1 MFFKEYKF
9 DKAECHNPEK
19 GFVTPYWYQ
28 EEPLTKL
35 EGEYRYIPLCF
46 KANVPEPGNYKV
58 TLSMNAAEE
67 MEEVLIFTGCR
78 RLAYKGII
86 PAGTSFSRELIVNVC
101 DIIPRGQTVP
111 HVNRSVDITVMSKKP
126 AISEIQIE
134 ECACPVVYIAGDS
147 TVTDQSAEYPYAP
160 GTSYCGWGQML
171 PAYFNGQ
178 IAVSN
183 HAHSGLTTETFRE
196 EGHYK
201 IVEQNIKPGDF
212 FLIQFG
218 HNDQK
223 LEHLQAKK
231 GYRDNLIRYIR
242 EIREKEAYPVLITPL
257 ARNTWLVDGAY
268 NDLLKEHAQACLDIG
283 QTMEVPVLDLHRI
296 SMEFIKKTGLE
307 DAKAYFYP
315 GDYTHGNDYGG
326 YLMGGF
332 VAAEITRVC
341 TNNSHYKMLADCVTA
356 GFGPWKPKIK
366 TKVGRFL

>member
-9 DKAECHNPEK
+9 DKAD
-19 GFVTPYWYQ
+19 
-28 EEPLTKL
+28 
-35 EGEYRYIPLCF
+35 
-46 KANVPEPGNYKV
+46 VPEPGNYKV
-58 TLSMNAAEE
+58 TLSMNAAAE

-78 RLAYKGII
+78 RLAYKGSI

-101 DIIPRGQTVP
+101 DIIPRGQTVA

-126 AISEIQIE
+126 VISEIWIE
-134 ECACPVVYIAGDS
+134 ECTCPVVYIAGDS

-171 PAYFNGQ
+171 PAYFNGR

-257 ARNTWLVDGAY
+257 ARNTWLADGTY

-315 GDYTHGNDYGG
+315 GDYTHSNDYGG

-341 TNNSHYKMLADCVTA
+341 TNDSHYKMLADCVTA
-356 GFGPWKPKIK
+356 GFGPWKPCGKE
-366 TKVGRFL
+366 